1 MAKFEEPEGI
11 GNEVATPAEGQGQDG
26 GGVPVQPRA
35 EMVVVLAQ
43 QGLARNEIARRTGI
57 STATVSRIA
66 KANGITFDRARMERP
81 LKARIHD
88 LKVAQAG
95 IAEGLQEDVAV
106 ARMLLR
112 TARTHRDYAFA
123 SKAISDLTQ
132 AVQRMTPEVTQ
143 EDALE
148 ETKDFLLGLRE
159 DMQAARQAF
168 ETEHGIPLG
177 SPEATRLHRKALG
190 LDGNNEQP

>member
-1 MAKFEEPEGI
+1 MPKMEPEGI
-11 GNEVATPAEGQGQDG
+11 GNEVAGGEAIVGAPGQKG
-26 GGVPVQPRA
+26 PVHPRA

-43 QGLARNEIARRTGI
+43 QNLSRNEIARRTGI
-57 STATVSRIA
+57 PAVTVSRIA
-66 KANGITFDRARMERP
+66 KANGITFDRAKMERP
-81 LKARIHD
+81 LKARIMD

-132 AVQRMTPEVTQ
+132 AVQRMTPELTE
-143 EDALE
+143 EDSLQ
-148 ETKDFLLGLRE
+148 ETKDWLVDMREQLSKVRDGFEKQYGVPYDSDEAGRIIKGETQQEELG
-159 DMQAARQAF
+159 
-168 ETEHGIPLG
+168 
-177 SPEATRLHRKALG
+177 
-190 LDGNNEQP
+190 